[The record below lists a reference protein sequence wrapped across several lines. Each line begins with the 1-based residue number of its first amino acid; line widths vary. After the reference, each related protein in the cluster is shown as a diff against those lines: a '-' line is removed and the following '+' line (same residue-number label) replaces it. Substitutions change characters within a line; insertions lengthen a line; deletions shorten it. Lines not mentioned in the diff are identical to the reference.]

1 MNNFVSRLKELL
13 KSSGKMQKDICIDLG
28 ISRQK
33 LSNWKTGFSQPNFD
47 DLMMLAKYFNVTTD
61 YLLGMEDENGNKL

>member
-1 MNNFVSRLKELL
+1 
-13 KSSGKMQKDICIDLG
+13 MQKDICIDLG

>member
-1 MNNFVSRLKELL
+1 M
-13 KSSGKMQKDICIDLG
+13 KMQKDICIDLG

>member
-1 MNNFVSRLKELL
+1 MNIFVSRLKELL
-13 KSSGKMQKDICIDLG
+13 KGSGKMQKDICIDLG